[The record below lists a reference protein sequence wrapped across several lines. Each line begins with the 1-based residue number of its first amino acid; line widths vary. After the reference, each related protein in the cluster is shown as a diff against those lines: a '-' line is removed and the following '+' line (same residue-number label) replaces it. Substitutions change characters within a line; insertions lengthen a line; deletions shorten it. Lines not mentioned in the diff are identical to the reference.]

1 MKCSYYLYLLFEVEL
16 EAEFFFFFL
25 TKHYFVI
32 YHDKPTFLFIIFVFY
47 EILDYYFSKLD
58 LIYSLYYIISYKYI
72 FFSFFFLIIYL
83 LKDIKNIY
91 IYMT

>member
-58 LIYSLYYIISYKYI
+58 LIYSLYYIIC
-72 FFSFFFLIIYL
+72 
-83 LKDIKNIY
+83 IY
-91 IYMT
+91 IYIYFLLFIC